1 MVLGAPAK
9 ALRIASALAPGL
21 TGAMFSIAARL
32 LPGPAGDPLAPAEP
46 AGAYRRA
53 GGVLTRL
60 GDAAAAENNEVRTL
74 H

>member
-1 MVLGAPAK
+1 
-9 ALRIASALAPGL
+9 
-21 TGAMFSIAARL
+21 MFSIAARL